1 MFKSTASVL
10 LAISLTACLSQAQ
23 EVQETQEAVTAP
35 PQITMG
41 NGEANAIMMDGLSLI
56 EGETTYSEVRVDGD
70 AVKSFRATS
79 TAISIPEVT
88 IANNGWVVLHPVIN
102 GRPDGDMVSGFTYVG
117 AGQNSDVTIQ
127 VDHPADPGDK
137 FLVMLHSD
145 VDEDRVFDFVFV
157 EDGINVEDSA
167 VFEGT
172 HMIAHVF
179 AVPE

>member
-1 MFKSTASVL
+1 MTKTALTLLTAALLSTACAS
-10 LAISLTACLSQAQ
+10 AQ
-23 EVQETQEAVTAP
+23 DTAP
-35 PQITMG
+35 APQITMG
-41 NGEANAIMMDGLSLI
+41 NGASNAIIMDGLSLVD
-56 EGETTYSEVRVDGD
+56 GETTFSQVRVDGD
-70 AVKSFRATS
+70 VVKSFRATS
-79 TAISIPEVT
+79 TAINIPEVT
-88 IANNGWVVLHPVIN
+88 IEKNGWVVLHPVID
-102 GRPDGDMVSGFTYVG
+102 GRPDGDMVAGFTYVS
-117 AGQNSDVTIQ
+117 AGQNTDVTIQ

-157 EDGINVEDSA
+157 EDGINVEDTA

>member
-1 MFKSTASVL
+1 MTKTVLSLLAATLISTACAS
-10 LAISLTACLSQAQ
+10 AQ
-23 EVQETQEAVTAP
+23 DTAP
-35 PQITMG
+35 VPQITMG
-41 NGEANAIMMDGLSLI
+41 NGASNAIIMDGLSLVD
-56 EGETTYSEVRVDGD
+56 GETTFSQVRVDGD
-70 AVKSFRATS
+70 IVKSLRATS

-88 IANNGWVVLHPVIN
+88 IEKNGWVVLHPVID
-102 GRPDGDMVSGFTYVG
+102 GRPDGDMVAGFTYVS

-157 EDGINVEDSA
+157 EDGINVEDTA